1 MKSFPPN
8 SNQTAHQGRVHRTA
22 RPSGFTLIELLVVIA
37 IIAVLA
43 AILLPA
49 LAAAKARALRMQC
62 ASDMRQCGLGIPS
75 YVNDN
80 NDMFPPAAWATGSAT
95 ASTIQIAWDSYINRY
110 IGGNLSDDEIVNGQ
124 GTFLEGDFAGA
135 DAAPHVLACP
145 ADQFPKV
152 NWVGGT
158 QPWFS
163 LRSYAMVGCGPAQGT
178 DYQRSYSL
186 GLENLNLP
194 GKLGVGMYWLS
205 TATTP
210 NWSPLG
216 YPSSVVRDPA
226 GTIMLCEETS
236 GQQIAGNVWTCVC
249 LGPVQNG
256 NVLYQI
262 DPVAKPQDPTS
273 NDNQNEGGLL
283 YAAQRNRF
291 NYVYH
296 DGHVE
301 SHKIEETVGSGTIT
315 APKGMWTVVA
325 GD

>member
-110 IGGNLSDDEIVNGQ
+110 IGGNLSDDEIVNGE

-194 GKLGVGMYWLS
+194 GKLGVGMYWLINRNHS
-205 TATTP
+205 QLESLGLSILRRARPGGNHYAVRRDQRPADCGQRLDLCLPRPGAKRQCPLPDRSGSEAT
-210 NWSPLG
+210 
-216 YPSSVVRDPA
+216 R
-226 GTIMLCEETS
+226 
-236 GQQIAGNVWTCVC
+236 
-249 LGPVQNG
+249 
-256 NVLYQI
+256 
-262 DPVAKPQDPTS
+262 
-273 NDNQNEGGLL
+273 
-283 YAAQRNRF
+283 
-291 NYVYH
+291 
-296 DGHVE
+296 
-301 SHKIEETVGSGTIT
+301 SHKQRQPE
-315 APKGMWTVVA
+315 
-325 GD
+325 